1 VVDAV
6 GDQFG
11 RQQRRPLGAGM
22 AHPEHLPDERPG
34 HADLLGPT
42 ADDQA
47 VPGLKFGDRALVR
60 HGTTSRDIGKRSR
73 HSSPFAT
80 GADTEL
86 INVLFM
92 QAFSTESRN
101 ILSIYQ

>member
-1 VVDAV
+1 
-6 GDQFG
+6 
-11 RQQRRPLGAGM
+11 M
-22 AHPEHLPDERPG
+22 AHPQHLPDKRPG

-47 VPGLKFGDRALVR
+47 VPGLQFGDRVLVPN
-60 HGTTSRDIGKRSR
+60 GTTSRDIGKRSR

-80 GADTEL
+80 GTDTDL
-86 INVLFM
+86 INDLFM

>member
-1 VVDAV
+1 
-6 GDQFG
+6 
-11 RQQRRPLGAGM
+11 M
-22 AHPEHLPDERPG
+22 AHPEHLPDKRPG

-47 VPGLKFGDRALVR
+47 VPGLQFGDRAR
-60 HGTTSRDIGKRSR
+60 TRPGTTSRDVGERSR

-80 GADTEL
+80 AADTDL
-86 INVLFM
+86 DGALSIQV
-92 QAFSTESRN
+92 FSTESRN

>member
-1 VVDAV
+1 
-6 GDQFG
+6 
-11 RQQRRPLGAGM
+11 M
-22 AHPEHLPDERPG
+22 THPEHLPDKRPS

-47 VPGLKFGDRALVR
+47 VPGLKLGDRALTR
-60 HGTTSRDIGKRSR
+60 HGTTGRDIGERSR

-80 GADTEL
+80 GADTDL
-86 INVLFM
+86 DGALSIQM
-92 QAFSTESRN
+92 FSTESRN